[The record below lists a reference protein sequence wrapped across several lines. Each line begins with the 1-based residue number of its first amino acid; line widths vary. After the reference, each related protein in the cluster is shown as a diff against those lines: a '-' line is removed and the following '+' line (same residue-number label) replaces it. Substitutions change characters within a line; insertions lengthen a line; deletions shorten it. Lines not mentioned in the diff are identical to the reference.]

1 LTLTTDEQIED
12 YLESLERE
20 SKAIKEEALRFT
32 WWMRGGVSYEE
43 SMQLSW
49 EERTI
54 IAKIIEDNMETA
66 KKSQMPF
73 W

>member
-1 LTLTTDEQIED
+1 MTLDDEQIEEWLD
-12 YLESLERE
+12 TLEHE
-20 SKAIKEEALRFT
+20 SKAIRDEALRFT

-43 SMQLSW
+43 AMLLSK
-49 EERTI
+49 EEREI

>member
-1 LTLTTDEQIED
+1 LSLSDEQIEEWLD
-12 YLESLERE
+12 TLENE
-20 SKAIKEEALRFT
+20 SKAIREEALRFT

-43 SMQLSW
+43 SMLLSF
-49 EERTI
+49 EERKI
-54 IAKIIEDNMETA
+54 IARIIEDNMETA